1 MMMLLAHFDG
11 DRRGALRLESLALAQ
26 HSHSGQTFL
35 FSSVQLVAPMSYLGR
50 DPPETRERRH
60 RV

>member
-11 DRRGALRLESLALAQ
+11 LRDRRGDWRLLRWVSTAI
-26 HSHSGQTFL
+26 
-35 FSSVQLVAPMSYLGR
+35 QLSRVGVAPMSYLGR
-50 DPPETRERRH
+50 DPPETRERRLLRRH